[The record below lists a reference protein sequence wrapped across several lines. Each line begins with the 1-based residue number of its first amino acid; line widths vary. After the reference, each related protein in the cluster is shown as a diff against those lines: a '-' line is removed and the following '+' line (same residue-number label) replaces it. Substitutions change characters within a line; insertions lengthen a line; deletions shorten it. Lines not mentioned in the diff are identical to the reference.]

1 MTTHKRYCH
10 LCTEFVSTAESRI
23 DDTVLNAIKDYYK
36 PFINSNRRFSQIKNL
51 STLIKILEKRD
62 TLNFRN
68 IEPLVDISS
77 NFLNDARISTLIK
90 DYKSYLE
97 NTRNSKSCD
106 MNQDENVKEEQKTE
120 PSQDTASSS
129 QKHLINFKTR
139 LEQEEELKKMVL
151 SQTSERIGRSWRD
164 TVRYLGIP
172 EYQID
177 VIGNKYPFDMKEQSY
192 QALSLCI
199 SEYCSDDWKLSLIRA
214 LERARRRDLKEMV
227 EKLIVSDKYRTN

>member
-1 MTTHKRYCH
+1 MTTHK
-10 LCTEFVSTAESRI
+10 
-23 DDTVLNAIKDYYK
+23 
-36 PFINSNRRFSQIKNL
+36 RFSQIKNL

>member
-1 MTTHKRYCH
+1 MTIQNRYHH
-10 LCTEFVSTAESRI
+10 LCTEFLSTAQLYVN
-23 DDTVLNAIKDYYK
+23 DTVLNAIKEYYK
-36 PFINSNRRFSQIKNL
+36 PFINSNRRLSQIKNL

-62 TLNFRN
+62 VLSFSN
-68 IEPLVDISS
+68 IEPLVDIANNFS
-77 NFLNDARISTLIK
+77 NEAPIFELIK
-90 DYKSYLE
+90 DYKSLLK
-97 NTRNSKSCD
+97 NIQSSKSCD
-106 MNQDENVKEEQKTE
+106 MYDDENVKEKQNTE
-120 PSQDTASSS
+120 PSQETASSL
-129 QKHLINFKTR
+129 QKHSTSFQTSSK
-139 LEQEEELKKMVL
+139 QEEELKQTVL

-177 VIGNKYPFDMKEQSY
+177 VIQNKYPFDMKEQSY

-227 EKLIVSDKYRTN
+227 EKLIISDKYKIN